1 MRKNNMITF
10 EKANELFRYD
20 SETGH
25 TGTYFDIDR
34 NKFVAQIKVN
44 GKCIYLG
51 SYETLLEA
59 VEARKAADKKYN
71 FHPNHGTNE
80 SAYTRNR

>member
-1 MRKNNMITF
+1 MAKTNYITV
-10 EKANELFRYD
+10 E
-20 SETGH
+20 
-25 TGTYFDIDR
+25 
-34 NKFVAQIKVN
+34 VASQRGYTQVKVN